1 MALSRIRE
9 PSGFSRERCKTVAL
23 SIEETYDKSVT
34 TGGGQMV
41 QTVVSS
47 KYQIVIPKEV
57 RRQLDLEKGQILQ
70 VVVRNG
76 VITLVPDRPISELR
90 GFLKG
95 MEATGLRDEEDR
107 L

>member
-1 MALSRIRE
+1 M
-9 PSGFSRERCKTVAL
+9 P
-23 SIEETYDKSVT
+23 
-34 TGGGQMV
+34 

-57 RRQLDLEKGQILQ
+57 RAKFDLEKGQILQ

-76 VITLVPDRPISELR
+76 VIMLVPDRPLAELR
-90 GFLKG
+90 GFVRG
-95 MEATGLRDEEDR
+95 MESSELRDKEDR

>member
-1 MALSRIRE
+1 
-9 PSGFSRERCKTVAL
+9 
-23 SIEETYDKSVT
+23 
-34 TGGGQMV
+34 MV

-57 RRQLDLEKGQILQ
+57 RKKLDLEKGQILQ

-76 VITLVPDRPISELR
+76 VITLVPDRPITELR
-90 GFLKG
+90 GFVKG
-95 MEATGLRDEEDR
+95 MEISGLRDKEDR

>member
-1 MALSRIRE
+1 M
-9 PSGFSRERCKTVAL
+9 T
-23 SIEETYDKSVT
+23 
-34 TGGGQMV
+34 

-57 RRQLDLEKGQILQ
+57 RDKIELEKGQVLQ

-76 VITLVPDRPISELR
+76 VISLVPDRPLASLR
-90 GFLKG
+90 GFVKG
-95 MEATGLRDEEDR
+95 IDTTELRDKDDR

>member
-1 MALSRIRE
+1 MAH
-9 PSGFSRERCKTVAL
+9 
-23 SIEETYDKSVT
+23 
-34 TGGGQMV
+34 
-41 QTVVSS
+41 TVVSS

-57 RRQLDLEKGQILQ
+57 RQQVDLHKGQILQ

-90 GFLKG
+90 GFVKG
-95 MEATGLRDEEDR
+95 LDPSGLRDEEDR

>member
-1 MALSRIRE
+1 M
-9 PSGFSRERCKTVAL
+9 P
-23 SIEETYDKSVT
+23 
-34 TGGGQMV
+34 

-57 RRQLDLEKGQILQ
+57 RTKIDLEKGQVLQ

-76 VITLVPDRPISELR
+76 VIMLIPDRPLAELR
-90 GFLKG
+90 GFVKG
-95 MEATGLRDEEDR
+95 MESSELRDKEDR

>member
-1 MALSRIRE
+1 M
-9 PSGFSRERCKTVAL
+9 P
-23 SIEETYDKSVT
+23 
-34 TGGGQMV
+34 

-57 RRQLDLEKGQILQ
+57 RSKIDLEKGQVLQ

-76 VITLVPDRPISELR
+76 VIMLIPDRPLAELR
-90 GFLKG
+90 GFVKG
-95 MEATGLRDEEDR
+95 MESSELRDKDDR

>member
-1 MALSRIRE
+1 MA
-9 PSGFSRERCKTVAL
+9 
-23 SIEETYDKSVT
+23 
-34 TGGGQMV
+34 

-90 GFLKG
+90 GFVKG
-95 MEATGLRDEEDR
+95 MEVTGLRDEEDR

>member
-1 MALSRIRE
+1 MA
-9 PSGFSRERCKTVAL
+9 
-23 SIEETYDKSVT
+23 
-34 TGGGQMV
+34 

-57 RRQLDLEKGQILQ
+57 RGQIELEKGQVFQ

-76 VITLVPDRPISELR
+76 VISLIPDRPLSELR
-90 GFLKG
+90 GFVKDLDAEG
-95 MEATGLRDEEDR
+95 MRDKEDR

>member
-1 MALSRIRE
+1 M
-9 PSGFSRERCKTVAL
+9 T
-23 SIEETYDKSVT
+23 
-34 TGGGQMV
+34 

-57 RRQLDLEKGQILQ
+57 RSKIDLEKGQVLQ

-76 VITLVPDRPISELR
+76 VIMLIPDRPLAELR
-90 GFLKG
+90 GFVKG
-95 MEATGLRDEEDR
+95 MKSSELRDKEDR

>member
-1 MALSRIRE
+1 MA
-9 PSGFSRERCKTVAL
+9 
-23 SIEETYDKSVT
+23 
-34 TGGGQMV
+34 

-57 RRQLDLEKGQILQ
+57 RSKIDLEKGQILQ

-76 VITLVPDRPISELR
+76 VIMLIPDRPLVELR
-90 GFLKG
+90 GFVKG
-95 MEATGLRDEEDR
+95 MESSELRDKEDR

>member
-1 MALSRIRE
+1 M
-9 PSGFSRERCKTVAL
+9 P
-23 SIEETYDKSVT
+23 
-34 TGGGQMV
+34 

-57 RRQLDLEKGQILQ
+57 RKKFDLEKGQILQ

-76 VITLVPDRPISELR
+76 VIMLVPDRPLAELR
-90 GFLKG
+90 GFVKG
-95 MEATGLRDEEDR
+95 MESSELRDKEDR

>member
-1 MALSRIRE
+1 M
-9 PSGFSRERCKTVAL
+9 P
-23 SIEETYDKSVT
+23 
-34 TGGGQMV
+34 

-57 RRQLDLEKGQILQ
+57 RTKIDLEKGQILQ

-76 VITLVPDRPISELR
+76 VIMLIPDRPLTELR
-90 GFLKG
+90 GFVKG
-95 MEATGLRDEEDR
+95 MESSELRDKEDR

>member
-1 MALSRIRE
+1 
-9 PSGFSRERCKTVAL
+9 
-23 SIEETYDKSVT
+23 
-34 TGGGQMV
+34 MV

-57 RRQLDLEKGQILQ
+57 RKQLDLEKGQILQ

-90 GFLKG
+90 GFVKG
-95 MEATGLRDEEDR
+95 MEMTGLRDEEDR

>member
-1 MALSRIRE
+1 M
-9 PSGFSRERCKTVAL
+9 P
-23 SIEETYDKSVT
+23 
-34 TGGGQMV
+34 

-57 RRQLDLEKGQILQ
+57 RTKIDLEKGQVLQ

-76 VITLVPDRPISELR
+76 VIMLVPDRPLAELR
-90 GFLKG
+90 GFVKG
-95 MEATGLRDEEDR
+95 MESSELRDKEDR

>member
-1 MALSRIRE
+1 MA
-9 PSGFSRERCKTVAL
+9 
-23 SIEETYDKSVT
+23 
-34 TGGGQMV
+34 

-57 RRQLDLEKGQILQ
+57 RSKLDLEKGQILQ

-76 VITLVPDRPISELR
+76 VIMLVPDRPLKELR

-95 MEATGLRDEEDR
+95 MDSSGLREKEDR

>member
-1 MALSRIRE
+1 M
-9 PSGFSRERCKTVAL
+9 P
-23 SIEETYDKSVT
+23 
-34 TGGGQMV
+34 

-57 RRQLDLEKGQILQ
+57 RTKIDLEKGQILQ

-76 VITLVPDRPISELR
+76 VIMLVPDRPLAELR
-90 GFLKG
+90 GFVRG
-95 MEATGLRDEEDR
+95 MESSELRDKEDR